1 MIQLE
6 DDMQSRNVIEARITV
21 EQGQQEVLDEQ
32 LEMNTEKV
40 GQGHGGRRPLAGLP
54 RRLP

>member
-40 GQGHGGRRPLAGLP
+40 G
-54 RRLP
+54 